1 MLLTLFVKIQDTFGL
16 RMLNVIKR
24 EGRSGKDQSSPQ
36 EEVKVKASTE
46 VVLGTPKVF
55 LELFDGLMVKR
66 SEGGLSQ
73 SSCS

>member
-24 EGRSGKDQSSPQ
+24 EERSVKDQSSPQ

-55 LELFDGLMVKR
+55 LELFDGLMVER

>member
-24 EGRSGKDQSSPQ
+24 GGRSGKDQSSPQ
-36 EEVKVKASTE
+36 EKVKVKASTE

-55 LELFDGLMVKR
+55 LELFDGLMVER